1 MVPDGMQKMNTEK
14 YWKLLTL
21 ISFML
26 SVIIFSYLRTVDN
39 DNPRFPLKWNQ
50 SAWLTTQGESASGYY
65 RSNIDLDTEVDR
77 AVIQIAA
84 TDNFQFYING
94 KKVDTENNKSTVAV
108 GVYDV
113 SHLLKIGTNVLA
125 VAVQLK
131 TYPSVTGLRY
141 EIKMIDQLGRSLNFQ
156 SNQQD
161 KARSII
167 TSGNGDLFWYDVEL
181 DSNDWPQSK
190 VWAGPD
196 DVSLIGFDPDMLM
209 SLAKPQPLSL
219 IAPESW
225 KISAQK
231 VFWFDPQND
240 KQVWLGFSSDAP
252 FEIILNNIT
261 LGQYRAKADKISL
274 QAIRSRLV
282 EGENTLKVEFL
293 TSGSP
298 ALVSGGVVLQ
308 GPKGNQF
315 VMLNNEWNISSAE
328 RADLANSTN
337 PLGTQDVFSRQQN
350 VFVATSSEVNDVSYD
365 VIEAFVP
372 PRLVQKSPWLTFA
385 KYLFVLAFMMLLFR
399 ALGLSILELL
409 NATVMANLIG
419 ILCLLI
425 AWFVAQDIRFDARI
439 IFSENAMNMLLLI
452 WVCMVVAALIDLYRS
467 SVISEPKIVKKRDS
481 SHINNLS
488 FWFMAVAIVVVAFML
503 RLDDLALRPL
513 TVDESTIAGF
523 ARGVMERGYPYL
535 MVGGMEVK
543 LATYELVPY
552 ALAASLKLLG
562 YGDFGLRF
570 PALMFGVMTCGLVI
584 FCGSKWFGRSAGL
597 VAGLLYAVSPW
608 AIYWGQNAF
617 HPAQTQ
623 FFNMLSL
630 IVFYRLLSADRISLR
645 LAVLSAF
652 AFSFTYLSWE
662 GSGMVLP
669 IMALVAFVVRWR
681 QWQWFAQ
688 VNLFIA
694 GLLILFVVVAQGIRR
709 TMLESAFTKIG
720 FGKSDTVAPSLTF
733 TEPTYEPL
741 YYLNN
746 FFFTET
752 HISLTLF
759 FVIGFIL
766 MFYDR
771 KLSFVVL
778 FVTMAYLTL
787 TNMLGFYNA
796 HYFYFVLPI
805 FLIAVAAVFIK
816 LLMLLQSYFTQMGG
830 QIVKIQGILVAML
843 LAILLIVPSSTDILH
858 MYRLQQDNISH
869 LRVDYRDNLAA
880 MDMRL
885 NSEELGKRL
894 RKDDIV
900 ISNLPLMS
908 EHYTQNKADYFL
920 QTITNRKVVYDTVRN
935 SQFYADKFVGNPV
948 LRTKEEFQEV
958 LERHS
963 RVFFIA
969 APIGALGR
977 LVDDDTLLYINQN
990 MRVVAE
996 SYDSRLYLWEK

>member
-1 MVPDGMQKMNTEK
+1 MNAEK
-14 YWKLLTL
+14 YWKSFTL

-26 SVIIFSYLRTVDN
+26 SVIIFGYLRTVDI
-39 DNPRFPLKWNQ
+39 DNPRFPIKWNQ
-50 SAWLTTQGESASGYY
+50 SAWITTAGESASGYF
-65 RSNIDLDTEVDR
+65 RSEIDLDTEADR

-84 TDNFQFYING
+84 TDNFEFYING
-94 KKVDTENNKSTVAV
+94 KRVNTENNKSSVAV
-108 GVYDV
+108 GIYDI
-113 SHLLKIGTNVLA
+113 SHLLNVGKNVLA
-125 VAVQLK
+125 VSVQLK

-141 EIKMIDQLGRSLNFQ
+141 ELGIIDQLGKTLNFQ
-156 SNQQD
+156 SSNKD
-161 KARSII
+161 KAQSII
-167 TSGNGDLFWYDVEL
+167 PSGNGDLFWYDIEL
-181 DSNDWPQSK
+181 GVSDWPQTK

-209 SLAKPQPLSL
+209 TLIKPQPLSL
-219 IAPESW
+219 IAPDSW
-225 KISAQK
+225 KISVQK
-231 VFWFDPQND
+231 DFWFDPQID
-240 KQVWLGFSSDAP
+240 RQVWLGFSSDIP
-252 FEIILNNIT
+252 FEIVLNNIT
-261 LGQYRAKADKISL
+261 IGQYPAKANKISL
-274 QAIRSRLV
+274 QAIHSRLV
-282 EGENTLKVEFL
+282 SGENTLKVEFL
-293 TSGSP
+293 TDGFP
-298 ALVSGGVVLQ
+298 ANVSGGVILQ
-308 GPKGNQF
+308 SPTGNEY
-315 VMLNNEWNISSAE
+315 VMLDNKWNISGSE

-337 PLGTQDVFSRQQN
+337 PLGSQQVFARQQH
-350 VFVATSSEVNDVSYD
+350 VFVTEPSVTNKVLYEV
-365 VIEAFVP
+365 EQTFVP

-399 ALGLSILELL
+399 ALGLSTAQLL

-439 IFSENAMNMLLLI
+439 IFSENAMDMLLLI
-452 WVCMVVAALIDLYRS
+452 WLCMILAALIDGYRTTVV
-467 SVISEPKIVKKRDS
+467 SVPKKVAKRDS

-584 FCGSKWFGRSAGL
+584 FCGSKWFGKLAGL
-597 VAGLLYAVSPW
+597 IAGLLYAVSPW

-733 TEPTYEPL
+733 TQPTYEPL

-816 LLMLLQSYFTQMGG
+816 LLMLLQSYFTQVGG
-830 QIVKIQGILVAML
+830 QVVKIQGIMVAIL
-843 LAILLIVPSSTDILH
+843 LAILLIVPSSTDVLH

-885 NSEELGKRL
+885 NSEELGKQL
-894 RKDDIV
+894 REGDIV

-908 EHYTQNKADYFL
+908 EHYIQNKADYFL
-920 QTITNRKVVYDTVRN
+920 QTITNRKVVYDTVRK

-948 LRTKEEFQEV
+948 LRTQLELQEV

-969 APIGALGR
+969 APIGALSR
-977 LVDDDTLLYINQN
+977 LVDDDTLLFINQN

>member
-1 MVPDGMQKMNTEK
+1 MHKMNTEK

-50 SAWLTTQGESASGYY
+50 SAWLTTEGESASGYY
-65 RSNIDLDTEVDR
+65 RSEIDLATGVDR

-94 KKVDTENNKSTVAV
+94 KKVDTEDNKSTVAT

-113 SHLLKIGTNVLA
+113 SHLLNVGKNVLA
-125 VAVQLK
+125 VSVQLK

-141 EIKMIDQLGRSLNFQ
+141 EIQIVDKLGRSLRFQ
-156 SNQQD
+156 SSQKD
-161 KARSII
+161 KAQSILP
-167 TSGNGDLFWYDVEL
+167 SGNGEVFWYDVEL
-181 DSNDWPQSK
+181 DSSEWPQTK

-196 DVSLIGFDPDMLM
+196 DVSLIGYDPEMLIT
-209 SLAKPQPLSL
+209 LPKPRPLSL
-219 IAPESW
+219 IAPQSW
-225 KISAQK
+225 NISAQNT
-231 VFWFDPQND
+231 FWFDPETD
-240 KQVWLGFSSDAP
+240 KQVWLGFSSDMP
-252 FEIILNNIT
+252 YEIVLNDIT
-261 LGQYRAKADKISL
+261 IGHYEAQANKLSL

-282 EGENTLKVEFL
+282 AGENTLKLEIL

-298 ALVSGGVVLQ
+298 ALVSGGVIIRNQQGNKYVL
-308 GPKGNQF
+308 
-315 VMLNNEWNISSAE
+315 LDNEWSISGAA
-328 RADLANSTN
+328 RPDLANATN
-337 PLGTQDVFSRQQN
+337 PLGDQQSFTRQQHVFITESSTDEN
-350 VFVATSSEVNDVSYD
+350 VLYAVLDT
-365 VIEAFVP
+365 FVP
-372 PRLVQKSPWLTFA
+372 PRLVQKAPWLTFG
-385 KYLFVLAFMMLLFR
+385 KYVFALISLLLLFR
-399 ALGLSILELL
+399 ALGLSTIQLI
-409 NATVMANLIG
+409 NGTVMANLIG

-439 IFSENAMNMLLLI
+439 IFSENAMSMLLLI
-452 WVCMVVAALIDLYRS
+452 WFCMVIASLLDSYRS
-467 SVISEPKIVKKRDS
+467 VVISEPKKIVKHDS

-503 RLDDLALRPL
+503 RFDDLALRPL

-535 MVGGMEVK
+535 MVGGMEIK

-584 FCGSKWFGRSAGL
+584 FCGSKWFGKLAGL

-630 IVFYRLLSADRISLR
+630 IVFYRLLMADRISLR
-645 LAVLSAF
+645 LALLSAF

-662 GSGMVLP
+662 GAGMVLP

-688 VNLFIA
+688 VNLWTA

-720 FGKSDTVAPSLTF
+720 FGKSETVAPSLTF

-746 FFFTET
+746 FFFTEN

-766 MFYDR
+766 MFYDK

-796 HYFYFVLPI
+796 HYFYFVLPV

-816 LLMLLQSYFTQMGG
+816 LLMLLQSYFTQIGG
-830 QIVKIQGILVAML
+830 QVVKIQGILVAVL

-858 MYRLQQDNISH
+858 MYRLQQDNISR

-948 LRTKEEFQEV
+948 LRTKQEFQEV

-969 APIGALGR
+969 APIGALSR
-977 LVDDDTLLYINQN
+977 LVDDDTMLYINQN